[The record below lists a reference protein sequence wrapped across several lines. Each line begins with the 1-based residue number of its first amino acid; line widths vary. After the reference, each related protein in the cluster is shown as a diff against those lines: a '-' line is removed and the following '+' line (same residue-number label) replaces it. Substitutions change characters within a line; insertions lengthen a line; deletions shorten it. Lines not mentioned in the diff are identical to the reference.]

1 MQTQCSK
8 DCKYYSGVEKI
19 ELLAKEEL
27 SSCGEIKELE
37 ALKIKYLGKKGE
49 LTAILKQMGKLSAEE
64 RPVIGQ
70 LANKV
75 RADIEEAV
83 GQKLAVLKASQQEAE
98 IKAETIDITLPGKP
112 QTIGNLH
119 PLTIVENEIKDIF
132 MGMGFNIADG
142 PEIDDDYHVFEA
154 LNLPPDHPARD
165 TQDTFYITDNILLR
179 TQTSSV
185 QVHVMENQKPPI
197 RIISPGRVYRSDA
210 VDATHSPIF
219 HQIEGLVVD
228 KGIKMSDLKGTLE
241 MLMKKLYGNDCR
253 LRFRPHHFPFTEPSC
268 EVDISC
274 YMCGGK
280 GCSVCKGEGYIELL
294 GAGMV
299 HPKVLEGCG
308 IDSSVYSGFA
318 FGLGLERLLMVMDA
332 QGCDYMEPK
341 TCDLYIVP
349 MGEDAL
355 KKAMGIASELREEGC
370 FVEYDLIGKGLNAQM
385 KYANKTGAKFVMVL
399 GDNEIESGVAKL
411 KNMATGEQTDIRL
424 DNTIAENFSNALMA
438 DMFKDI
444 DADIEKFIGKE
455 N

>member
-1 MQTQCSK
+1 MKEQL
-8 DCKYYSGVEKI
+8 EKI

-98 IKAETIDITLPGKP
+98 IKAETIDITLLGKP

-318 FGLGLERLLMVMDA
+318 FGLGLERMVTARYDISDMRLLYENDMRF
-332 QGCDYMEPK
+332 
-341 TCDLYIVP
+341 
-349 MGEDAL
+349 L
-355 KKAMGIASELREEGC
+355 KQ
-370 FVEYDLIGKGLNAQM
+370 F
-385 KYANKTGAKFVMVL
+385 
-399 GDNEIESGVAKL
+399 
-411 KNMATGEQTDIRL
+411 
-424 DNTIAENFSNALMA
+424 
-438 DMFKDI
+438 
-444 DADIEKFIGKE
+444 
-455 N
+455 